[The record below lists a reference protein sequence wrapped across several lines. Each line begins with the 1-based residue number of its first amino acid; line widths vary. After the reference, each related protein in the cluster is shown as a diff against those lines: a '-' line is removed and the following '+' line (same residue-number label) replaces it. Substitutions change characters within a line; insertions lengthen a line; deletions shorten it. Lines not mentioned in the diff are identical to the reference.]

1 MRERDLRR
9 RNNIT
14 ELGLADGPVLLFA
27 HGFGTDQDMWQ
38 RILPRFTSHYRVL
51 LFDHV
56 GSGRSD
62 HAAYDGSRYS
72 SLEAYTEDLLEI
84 CRVLDLRDVTLI
96 GHSVGAMMAISA
108 AARQSADSAR
118 IAAVVLMAA
127 SPSYMDRV
135 EDGYD
140 GGFSREDLD
149 ELFESLDANFLVWAS
164 RMAPVF
170 MNKPEQPELGS
181 ELESKFQRT
190 NPQIAREFARVAFLT
205 DVRQLLPAVAVPA
218 LIMQCTEDAV
228 APVHIGAYMQSR
240 LQLATLVNMKA
251 RGHFPQVSAPE
262 ETADVM
268 LAFLAEAL
276 APSAAVS

>member
-1 MRERDLRR
+1 MNEQDLRR
-9 RNNIT
+9 RNNVS
-14 ELGLADGPVLLFA
+14 ESGPADGPVLLFA

-38 RILPRFTSHYRVL
+38 RILPRFTGRYRVI

-62 HAAYDGSRYS
+62 HAAYDGDRYGT
-72 SLEAYTEDLLEI
+72 LQAYTEDLLEI
-84 CRVLDLRDVTLI
+84 CRVLDLQHVTVI

-108 AARQSADSAR
+108 AAQDSSR

-149 ELFESLDANFLVWAS
+149 ELFDSLDANYLVWAS

-170 MNKPEQPELGS
+170 MGRPELPELGT
-181 ELESKFQRT
+181 ELEAKFQRT
-190 NPQIAREFARVAFLT
+190 NPQIAREFARVAFLS
-205 DVRQLLPAVAVPA
+205 DVRHLLDEVEVPA
-218 LIMQCTEDAV
+218 LILQCAEDAV
-228 APVHIGAYMQSR
+228 APVHIGAYMQAR
-240 LQLATLVNMKA
+240 LQRGTLVNMVA

-262 ETADVM
+262 ETADLM
-268 LAFLAEAL
+268 LAFLADAL
-276 APSAAVS
+276 APDTVR